1 MSGRKKRRIFNK
13 KKNRY
18 GTAVKWAAGI
28 GIGFLI
34 CLSISLT
41 TQLFHDS
48 LSLLGLLIPTRTHT
62 PQDTWD
68 EYKTYF
74 RNYSTKDLSPVFLAA
89 LAQTESHGSFVSAP
103 KWSFNLKRGPLD
115 LLKPDS
121 TAFGLMGITASNFS
135 KMKSFC
141 VESGNSEVT
150 RPWYQID
157 GCWFNGLST
166 RLSPANSIEHTA
178 AFIQASVNKKI
189 HSEGLE
195 LDTEK
200 TEIFAALLHRCGLT
214 EALSSLNNEV
224 KTTVGSCGKTEVKV
238 YLSSIFKNKRLFEKF
253 AADSDFARN

>member
-1 MSGRKKRRIFNK
+1 MSARKKRRIFSK

-18 GTAVKWAAGI
+18 GTAVKWLAGI

-34 CLSISLT
+34 CMSISLT
-41 TQLFHDS
+41 TQFFHDS
-48 LSLLGLLIPTRTHT
+48 LSLLGLLIPARSHT
-62 PQDTWD
+62 PHDTWD

-89 LAQTESHGSFVSAP
+89 LAQTESQGSFVSSP

-121 TAFGLMGITASNFS
+121 TAFGLMGITASDFT

-141 VESGNSEVT
+141 VEGSNAEVT
-150 RPWYQID
+150 RPWYQVD
-157 GCWFNGLST
+157 GCWFNSLST

-195 LDTEK
+195 LEPEK
-200 TEIFAALLHRCGLT
+200 IEIFAALLHRCGLT
-214 EALSSLNNEV
+214 EALRSLNNEI
-224 KTTVGSCGKTEVKV
+224 KTTEGSCGKTEVKV
-238 YLSSIFKNKRLFEKF
+238 YLSSIFKNKHLFEKL
-253 AADSDFARN
+253 AADSDFAKN